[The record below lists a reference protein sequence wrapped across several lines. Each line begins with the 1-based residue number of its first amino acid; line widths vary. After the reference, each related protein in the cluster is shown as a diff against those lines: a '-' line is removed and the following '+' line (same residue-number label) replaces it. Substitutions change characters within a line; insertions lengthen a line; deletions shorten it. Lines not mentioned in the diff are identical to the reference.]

1 MRVRSLGRE
10 ELLEAGTATH
20 GISGKN
26 AGVDCHFLLQGIFPI
41 QGLNPGLPHCR
52 QMLYPQ
58 PSSTAPRSYRPSQGF
73 PGPRAHGRAPRTIAA
88 ASIVV
93 PSPGA
98 SYGEAGEEGMRL
110 EALPEE

>member
-1 MRVRSLGRE
+1 MPQARRRQE
-10 ELLEAGTATH
+10 EPGAPATH
-20 GISGKN
+20 STGGRRGARAQVAAAAVVTAAAAAAS
-26 AGVDCHFLLQGIFPI
+26 ARPLRVAPATL
-41 QGLNPGLPHCR
+41 HCAAE
-52 QMLYPQ
+52 LAAVP
-58 PSSTAPRSYRPSQGF
+58 GF